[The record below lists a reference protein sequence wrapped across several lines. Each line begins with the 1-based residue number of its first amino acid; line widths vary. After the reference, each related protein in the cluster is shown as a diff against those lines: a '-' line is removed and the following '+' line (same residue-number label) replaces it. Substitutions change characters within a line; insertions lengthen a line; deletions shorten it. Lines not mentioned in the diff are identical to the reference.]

1 MVRVLFDEG
10 FTLTRTCIFI
20 VVDIIIILV
29 VAKDVRIICVGDVL
43 RNSFAI
49 WLF

>member
-20 VVDIIIILV
+20 VDDIVIIV